1 MSEDTKKT
9 PDVDVQ
15 VKNPDSL
22 PELLGVIRDTVKNL
36 SDSQA
41 ETKEKTAKMEVDL
54 KAQLDVIEGKQ
65 TQMETSLGAM
75 TEDDEVKEKAFW
87 DVIAGSDNK
96 NVANV
101 LGYGSGN
108 PIDAAIYQP
117 QAKWTKAKG
126 FTVDSDYRVSR
137 DVARMNDFLCMYGA
151 HKAIQAHGF
160 VQPETYKS
168 AILGSQTYD
177 LLTYELSRDADLRKA
192 LKAMDTDNNSAWV
205 PTLFSG
211 AFIDDIRLQ
220 LKVAALFARITIP
233 MGSGSFDVPTQGAR
247 QEAYLIGESTADT
260 STKIQA
266 RTMGSTKITFTPIK
280 HALRMLFSDE
290 MTEDSAVAIMPL
302 VQSELAAALANAE
315 EIACLDGDTGT
326 THFDDSVTDAN
337 DIRKSWDGIRKACG
351 TRAAANVP
359 NGNAVEAADTN
370 AWTTA
375 KMNTVRKE
383 MGKYG
388 VNPNDLTWVTSIN
401 GYINMLV
408 LAEVQTMDK
417 YGASATILSGELAKH
432 NGIPI
437 VVSEHVSTV
446 MSQYGNVYGSGESDK
461 TIGLLVNRNS
471 FWFADKGTP
480 RSDSERDID
489 TQQTRVVVSR
499 RLHFKELYT
508 AGTGEDTVGVIYDI
522 SS

>member
-1 MSEDTKKT
+1 MEDKNTT
-9 PDVDVQ
+9 PDVQ
-15 VKNPDSL
+15 VKNSDSL

-54 KAQLDVIEGKQ
+54 KEKLDVIEGKQ
-65 TQMETSLGAM
+65 NQMETSLGEM

-87 DVIAGSDNK
+87 DVVAGSENK

-117 QAKWTKAKG
+117 QAKWSKGKG
-126 FTVDSDYRVSR
+126 FTLEGDYRVSR

-151 HKAIQAHGF
+151 HKSIQQHGF
-160 VQPETYKS
+160 VQPDTYKS

-177 LLTYELSRDADLRKA
+177 LLTYELSRDAELRKA
-192 LKAMDTDNNSAWV
+192 LKAMDTGTALEGGNWV

-211 AFIDDIRLQ
+211 AFIDDVRLQ
-220 LKVAALFARITIP
+220 LKVAALFPRITIP
-233 MGSGSFDVPTQGAR
+233 MGTGSFDVPTQGAR
-247 QEAYLIGESTADT
+247 QEAYLIGESTSDT

-266 RTMGSTKITFTPIK
+266 RTMASTKITFTPIK

-315 EIACLDGDTGT
+315 EIACINGATAA
-326 THFDDSVTDAN
+326 THFDAGVTAAN
-337 DIRKSWDGIRKACG
+337 DIRKSWDGL
-351 TRAAANVP
+351 RAAVGTQTSTTAP
-359 NGNAVEAADTN
+359 NGNANKAATGTL
-370 AWTTA
+370 WTTGD
-375 KMNTVRKE
+375 MNEVRKE

-388 VNPNDLTWVTSIN
+388 VNPSDLAWITSIN
-401 GYINMLV
+401 GYINMLAV
-408 LAEVQTMDK
+408 AEVQTMDK
-417 YGASATILSGELAKH
+417 YGSNATILSGELAKH
-432 NGIPI
+432 NGIPV
-437 VVSEHVSTV
+437 VVSEHVSAGLGAT
-446 MSQYGNVYGSGESDK
+446 GNVDGVTTTK
-461 TIGLLVNRNS
+461 TIGLLANRNS

-508 AGTGEDTVGVIYDI
+508 AGAGEDTCGLLFDI
-522 SS
+522 LS

>member
-126 FTVDSDYRVSR
+126 FTVDSEYRVSR

-192 LKAMDTDNNSAWV
+192 LKAMDTSNNSSWV

-220 LKVAALFARITIP
+220 LKVAGLFARITIP
-233 MGSGSFDVPTQGAR
+233 MGTGSFDVPTQGAR
-247 QEAYLIGESTADT
+247 QEAYLIGASTADT

-315 EIACLDGDTGT
+315 EIACINGATAT
-326 THFDDSVTDAN
+326 THFDSNVTDAN
-337 DIRKSWDGIRKACG
+337 DIRKSWDGLRAACG
-351 TRAAANVP
+351 TKASTTAP
-359 NGNAVEAADTN
+359 DGNANKAA
-370 AWTTA
+370 TA
-375 KMNTVRKE
+375 NLWKTDDMNEVRKE

-388 VNPNDLTWVTSIN
+388 VNPNDLAWITSIN
-401 GYINMLV
+401 GYINMLTI
-408 LAEVQTMDK
+408 AEVQTIDK

-437 VVSEHVSTV
+437 IVSEHVSAGLGAT
-446 MSQYGNVYGSGESDK
+446 GNIDGTSTTK
-461 TIGLLVNRNS
+461 TIGLLANRNS

-499 RLHFKELYT
+499 RLHFKELYSVG
-508 AGTGEDTVGVIYDI
+508 AGEDTCGLLFDLL
-522 SS
+522 S